1 MIHRASLV
9 LLLAVAAV
17 ACHSRVPHGGSILA
31 DREFEIKNGTQE
43 KICSID
49 ILNIQALRPED
60 NRSEKVDIAAGDEPT
75 IRIKVASDQD
85 RKLVFKT
92 CEGKVLKEWPLQ
104 FQPYKAHVDVP

>member
-1 MIHRASLV
+1 MIKRAPFV
-9 LLLAVAAV
+9 LLALGAV

-31 DREFEIKNGTQE
+31 DREFEIKNDAQE
-43 KICSID
+43 AICSID

-60 NRSEKVDIAAGDEPT
+60 NRSEKVNIAAGAETT

-85 RKLVFKT
+85 RKFIFKT

-104 FQPYKAHVDVP
+104 FQPSKAHVDVP